1 MSPTAT
7 TTNGYPN
14 GYTNGHTNGYT
25 NGHAKDDLN
34 LSILGI
40 GVEYPPFR
48 VGPEDLE
55 TVASRH
61 YPDSIA

>member
-1 MSPTAT
+1 MSSTAT
-7 TTNGYPN
+7 SAN
-14 GYTNGHTNGYT
+14 GYTNDYI

-48 VGPEDLE
+48 VGPDALE
-55 TVASRH
+55 TIASRH

>member
-1 MSPTAT
+1 MSSTSA
-7 TTNGYPN
+7 N
-14 GYTNGHTNGYT
+14 GYTNDYT

-48 VGPEDLE
+48 VGPDALE

>member
-1 MSPTAT
+1 MAPAAT
-7 TTNGYPN
+7 S
-14 GYTNGHTNGYT
+14 NGHINGYT

-40 GVEYPPFR
+40 GVEYPPCR
-48 VGPEDLE
+48 VGPDALE
-55 TVASRH
+55 TVAARH